1 MNLIDELKNVEQKG
15 TVSEYLEEL
24 EELKAWA
31 LIRNLTIPEEFF
43 LKFFIEGLKEEIR
56 YSVKMVD
63 PYSFSKAVEKA
74 TQARHQENLLE
85 SLSKVAKGQGAK
97 CRIYIPSYQVF

>member
-56 YSVKMVD
+56 HSMKMLD
-63 PYSFSKAVEKA
+63 PYSFSKVVKKA
-74 TQARHQENLLE
+74 RLQENLLE
-85 SLSKVAKGQGAK
+85 SLNKKERLQRNKGLVIG
-97 CRIYIPSYQVF
+97 YLS